1 MNRFAGDAA
10 INAGWGH
17 AGFTED
23 RKLPGMG
30 SGSRDVGPQA
40 GAPSHRSRDAARD
53 APGLS
58 CHKPKTPVNRRGV
71 SLTNTADYRSGA
83 NASPVPLH
91 SKLRGRNWP
100 SGAFARPISC
110 Y

>member
-30 SGSRDVGPQA
+30 SGSMDVGPTA
-40 GAPSHRSRDAARD
+40 GAPAYRSRDAARD
-53 APGLS
+53 SPGLS
-58 CHKPKTPVNRRGV
+58 CHKPKTPVDRRGV

-83 NASPVPLH
+83 NASPVPLR
-91 SKLRGRNWP
+91 SLTS
-100 SGAFARPISC
+100 SGVG
-110 Y
+110 